1 MGDRRLA
8 CLVALVNY
16 GQKCLNI
23 LYLNRE
29 KRGNSMDISVVNLGL
44 NDVKADAL
52 VIPVFEDVE
61 CDRLEVKE
69 FYNYAKDN
77 QGLSAKFSEIIVLPT
92 YDKLSAKNIIFLGLG
107 KKEEFSLNKLRV
119 VASKVAQKAQAM
131 KKTTV
136 VAFCLDGLFESICS
150 VAKNV
155 VEGAL
160 IGTYKFDKY
169 KSEKKEDET
178 NNKE

>member
-92 YDKLSAKNIIFLGLG
+92 YDKLSAKNIIFL
-107 KKEEFSLNKLRV
+107 E
-119 VASKVAQKAQAM
+119 
-131 KKTTV
+131 
-136 VAFCLDGLFESICS
+136 
-150 VAKNV
+150 
-155 VEGAL
+155 
-160 IGTYKFDKY
+160 
-169 KSEKKEDET
+169 
-178 NNKE
+178 